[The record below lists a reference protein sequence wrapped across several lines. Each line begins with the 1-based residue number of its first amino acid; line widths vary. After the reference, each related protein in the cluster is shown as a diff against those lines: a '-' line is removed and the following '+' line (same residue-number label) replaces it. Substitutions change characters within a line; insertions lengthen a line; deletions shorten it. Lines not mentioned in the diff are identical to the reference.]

1 MKFHVAILSTISC
14 RRQGSWK
21 PIYTCPFSIAVGRF
35 DWNSMWKISVKM
47 QKRLWFF
54 VEIGGVKSQ
63 LQGSKW
69 NTRAVSKVF
78 SHFEYLENRS
88 RGLDV
93 TWQSGETLLCIHE
106 QSLSR
111 GASQSAVRCRWLSLC
126 TVWPSLGLVSRQ
138 WDAIHSAYVLCW
150 PSHSQWLREQ
160 ISLITTTPQTFIQL
174 SCRFIFWHR
183 TT

>member
-1 MKFHVAILSTISC
+1 MKFHVAILSTISW

-54 VEIGGVKSQ
+54 VGIGGVKSQ

-138 WDAIHSAYVLCW
+138 ETPLTEFLYSVSVFGATQSAVRRR
-150 PSHSQWLREQ
+150 WLSFCTVWT
-160 ISLITTTPQTFIQL
+160 SLG
-174 SCRFIFWHR
+174 
-183 TT
+183 